1 MTRDIGYV
9 YIILHK
15 ESNLYKIGR
24 TINKERRFKELEV
37 GTSTKLINSYR
48 VFNHKAV
55 EKLCHKMFADK
66 RLPQTE
72 YFKLTEKDLSAIE
85 LVLLDNKYKTKKVL
99 RAERDAE
106 WIRKLKAKRFEYT
119 QFNSYKK
126 FTSRHAN
133 KLSAGIVIPIFL
145 LIFYPL
151 FIIAVEFLKA
161 WGLNQWFLVVPT
173 FIWFYWVLWLND
185 KQDKEIRDQL
195 FVRDEESLIKEHLES
210 MKRLDKAEDDYEMN
224 N

>member
-1 MTRDIGYV
+1 
-9 YIILHK
+9 
-15 ESNLYKIGR
+15 
-24 TINKERRFKELEV
+24 
-37 GTSTKLINSYR
+37 
-48 VFNHKAV
+48 
-55 EKLCHKMFADK
+55 MFADK

-85 LVLLDNKYKTKKVL
+85 VVLLDNKYKTKKVL

-133 KLSAGIVIPIFL
+133 KLSAGIVIPMFL

-161 WGLNQWFLVVPT
+161 WGLNQWFLVVPS
-173 FIWFYWVLWLND
+173 FIK
-185 KQDKEIRDQL
+185 KQNKK
-195 FVRDEESLIKEHLES
+195 SLLIL
-210 MKRLDKAEDDYEMN
+210 
-224 N
+224 